1 MSIAPWRS
9 PLARALHRNRA
20 ATESRYLQ
28 LATVTPE
35 GHPANRTV
43 VFRGFYG
50 DTDQIKIISDR
61 RSDKVSQLQHHPWAE
76 LCWYFAKT
84 REQFRI
90 FGKITLIDAQ
100 GIDPK
105 LRSERQVTWQN
116 ISDPARAQ
124 FGWPV
129 PKQPLE
135 SVQSAPEK
143 AIANGQSPVEDHRA
157 PIALDPTNPPANFCL
172 LLLEPQRVDHLE
184 LGDPH
189 LRYLHEHTAATW
201 YSQPINP

>member
-50 DTDQIKIISDR
+50 DTDQIKIITDNR
-61 RSDKVSQLQHHPWAE
+61 TEKIPHLQHHPWAE
-76 LCWYFAKT
+76 LCWYFSKT

-90 FGKITLIDAQ
+90 FGKIWI
-100 GIDPK
+100 I
-105 LRSERQVTWQN
+105 
-116 ISDPARAQ
+116 
-124 FGWPV
+124 
-129 PKQPLE
+129 
-135 SVQSAPEK
+135 
-143 AIANGQSPVEDHRA
+143 
-157 PIALDPTNPPANFCL
+157 L
-172 LLLEPQRVDHLE
+172 LF
-184 LGDPH
+184 
-189 LRYLHEHTAATW
+189 
-201 YSQPINP
+201 